1 MHLDILPAG
10 FYRPVSLMTNHPD
23 QTAPVSRETSERDLG
38 VQPLDGLM
46 TRLEI
51 DNHALVASS
60 TEHLTHKMVARG
72 RKGRRLTL
80 NIQDKICNAVN
91 AVLKGKELE
100 PVAAKDLFNY
110 RHPARERAAKSQ
122 A

>member
-1 MHLDILPAG
+1 MKQADE
-10 FYRPVSLMTNHPD
+10 
-23 QTAPVSRETSERDLG
+23 TAPVFERTTERDLG
-38 VQPLDGLM
+38 VQALDALM
-46 TRLEI
+46 MRLEI

-91 AVLKGKELE
+91 AVLKGGELE
-100 PVAAKDLFNY
+100 PVAARELFNY
-110 RHPARERAAKSQ
+110 RQPARERTPKVS
-122 A
+122 